1 MTDKKQIFLIG
12 DISIDWH
19 VTKQRREDTSFSYW
33 HQMEGNITSSP
44 GGVMLL
50 RQLIANCLDCHV
62 NLHDNSDDY
71 NNQSSDQTVMLCTP
85 FSKDKNPKDSSTAIR
100 IESLSGL
107 KTPLKQKSFQID
119 NTTYDSIDIVVIDD
133 AGQGIR
139 EHSDEIQDIIK
150 QLPKRKTGEEPLII
164 LKVAWPILDNP
175 LLTSLAKKFGERLV
189 VICPIDDLRRD
200 KLQISRGLS
209 WEQTAQDI
217 SWEYSYNPRM
227 KIFSEI
233 KSLIIPIGLA
243 GAWVSNSCNVIDS
256 SKKTS
261 SLPSLVFD
269 PSGIEGDWEKQ
280 HPGIILGYTSCFTLG
295 ILQSFARNEE
305 DDMIKASYC
314 GLSAMRSLHLNGY
327 QINSESRE
335 VFLPYN
341 EIKKSLENPTKFPS
355 VEIPF
360 GHRHYSVPAGKNI
373 SFKITPE
380 WSILKEITGYST
392 NMMKLAMDIVRK
404 GTSESLGNIP
414 FAKFGGLTT
423 VDRNEIEAFRTTHD
437 LIFDYCNK
445 SSNHR
450 PLSIAV
456 FGPPGS
462 GKSFGIAQV
471 AKAVAGENIEKITFN
486 VSQFSSQ
493 LDFIDALHRVR
504 DIGLSGKV
512 PLVFWDEFDS
522 SLNGEPFAWLKVFLA
537 PMQDGE
543 FSQGQITHPI
553 GRAIFVFAGSTVSNL
568 EEFELK
574 FDNQLLRAAKVP
586 DFKSRLRGCI
596 NMVGIDRVKKIQSG
610 VLESDPQY
618 VVRRAIILRSIIER
632 VRPDVIA
639 KNKNANIDIGLLKAL
654 LSVWSYKHGVRSL
667 ESIVELCHLGDSGI
681 LHRSSLPPQNVL
693 TLHVD
698 SNKFLGLI
706 TSDVEFQGETLE
718 ILAAANHEM
727 YREESPNSPLS
738 KLNYNELSEVD
749 KEKNKAAVRGIPY
762 KLASIHFMYK
772 YITNSESNEPDLLT
786 DEEVEF
792 LAKIEHDRWIADK
805 IDDGYI
811 YGKEKNETKYPM
823 THPDL
828 VPWDKLDSKEV
839 IEFYPDIIAIKLGPG
854 PLKNNVDMELAKQI
868 PEIMRR
874 ANYCIKRI

>member
-1 MTDKKQIFLIG
+1 MTSKKQILLMG

-19 VTKQRREDTSFSYW
+19 VTKQRREDTSLSYW

-50 RQLIANCLDCHV
+50 RQLIINCLDCEV
-62 NLHDNSDDY
+62 NLRENTYDY
-71 NNQSSDQTVMLCTP
+71 SNQYSDQTVMLCTP
-85 FSKDKNPKDSSTAIR
+85 FSKDKNPRNTGTAIR

-107 KTPLKQKSFQID
+107 KTPLKQKSFQI
-119 NTTYDSIDIVVIDD
+119 NNLSSNSPQIVVIDD
-133 AGQGIR
+133 AGLGIR
-139 EHSDEIQDIIK
+139 VQPDEILNTIE
-150 QLPKRKTGEEPLII
+150 QLPKLENGEEPLVI

-175 LLTSLAKKFGERLV
+175 LLISLAKMCGDKLI

-217 SWEYSYNPRM
+217 SWEYNYNPRM

-243 GAWVSNSCNVIDS
+243 GAWISNNYESNES
-256 SKKTS
+256 FTKTEPLS
-261 SLPSLVFD
+261 SLVFD

-280 HPGIILGYTSCFTLG
+280 HPGMILGNTSCFTLG
-295 ILQSFARNEE
+295 ILQSFAKNEGT
-305 DDMIKASYC
+305 DIIKASCC

-327 QINSESRE
+327 QINPETRE
-335 VFLPYN
+335 VYLPFN
-341 EIKKSLENPTKFPS
+341 EIKKSLENPALFPAIE
-355 VEIPF
+355 VPL

-373 SFKITPE
+373 SFKTTPE
-380 WSILKEITGYST
+380 WSILKEITGHST
-392 NMMKLAMDIVRK
+392 NMLKLAIDIVRK

-493 LDFIDALHRVR
+493 IDFIDALHRVR
-504 DIGLSGKV
+504 DIGLTGKV

-522 SLNGEPFAWLKVFLA
+522 SLNGEPLAWLKVFLA

-568 EEFELK
+568 EEFEIK
-574 FDNQLLRAAKVP
+574 FDNQSLRAAKVP

-632 VRPDVIA
+632 VRPDVIS
-639 KNKNANIDIGLLKAL
+639 KNKDANIDYGLLKAL

-667 ESIVELCHLGDSGI
+667 ESIVELCHLGDAGI

-693 TLHVD
+693 TLHVN
-698 SNKFLGLI
+698 SNQFLGLI
-706 TSDVEFQGETLE
+706 TSDVEFHGATLE
-718 ILAAANHEM
+718 ILASANHEM
-727 YREESPNSPLS
+727 YCEESPDSPLS
-738 KLNYNELSEVD
+738 KLNYAELSEVD
-749 KEKNKAAVRGIPY
+749 KEKNRGAVKGIPY
-762 KLASIHFMYK
+762 KLASIHFLYK
-772 YITNSESNEPDLLT
+772 YITNNDSDESDTLT
-786 DEEVEF
+786 DEEIEF
-792 LAKIEHDRWIADK
+792 LAKIEHDRWIVDK

-811 YGKEKNETKYPM
+811 YGEQKNEKRFPM

-828 VPWDKLDSKEV
+828 VPWDNIDSKE
-839 IEFYPDIIAIKLGPG
+839 IQESYPEIIALKLGPG
-854 PLKNNVDMELAKQI
+854 PLKNNVDKELARQI
-868 PEIMRR
+868 PEILRR